1 MGKVSI
7 NTQATIHIITRGPIQ
22 NPRKLSA
29 KRTPGKSILKRIN
42 RKKCLINVSKKKQ
55 KSSTTSSTTIKI

>member
-22 NPRKLSA
+22 NPRKLSG
-29 KRTPGKSILKRIN
+29 KRLPGKSILKRIN
-42 RKKCLINVSKKKQ
+42 RKKFLTNVSKKKQ
-55 KSSTTSSTTIKI
+55 KSGTTLSTTIKI